1 LAEEILSLHVKAGD
15 ILEADL
21 DKENNK
27 LKFSF
32 KKVEEKSKA

>member
-1 LAEEILSLHVKAGD
+1 MNVKAGD

-27 LKFSF
+27 LKFTF
-32 KKVEEKSKA
+32 KDVEEKSKA

>member
-1 LAEEILSLHVKAGD
+1 MSIKQGD

-21 DKENNK
+21 DKEQSK

-32 KKVEEKSKA
+32 RERVPKEKSQA

>member
-1 LAEEILSLHVKAGD
+1 LNMNVKAGD

-21 DKENNK
+21 DKENNR

-32 KKVEEKSKA
+32 RKIETKSKA

>member
-1 LAEEILSLHVKAGD
+1 LSLHVKAGD
-15 ILEADL
+15 VLLADL
-21 DKENNK
+21 DVENQK